1 MKQQEL
7 VLVGVPSWAKNLLA
21 EVGAI
26 AMSLDQNIAVDLKGL
41 VE

>member
-7 VLVGVPSWAKNLLA
+7 VLVGVPLWAKNLLA

-26 AMSLDQNIAVDLKGL
+26 QMSLDQGIAIDLKG
-41 VE
+41 VMD